1 MKLCGTR
8 RTNSVNEF
16 KNIPHKYRPIP
27 FWSWNEKLNILETQ
41 RQIELMQEAGLG
53 GYFMH
58 ARGGLQTKYLGQEWQ
73 DNISTGIEYGKKYH
87 MGAWIYDENGWPSG
101 FGNGIVN
108 GKGVK
113 YQQKFLRCEKGEKQQ
128 ENTIA
133 NIDGYHFYYDVNPY
147 YVDLLDR
154 EVVKTFIDE
163 IYVPYYETYGAD
175 IEGFFTDE
183 PQISRDGIP
192 WSFTLE
198 EAYKREYGEELK
210 NILPQL
216 FWDKADYINSR
227 VKFWKLITKLFTE
240 NFTKQVYEWCD
251 ERGLKL
257 TGHMSCEET
266 LAEQITANGAV
277 MPHYEYFHIP
287 GMDCLGRVEI
297 SKMVMLQVASVAQQL
312 GKEQIL
318 SETFALTGW
327 NVCFEE
333 LKHIYEWQMVRGINL
348 LCTHLAAYSLRGIRK
363 RDFPAAFSYQQ
374 PWWNEYHKFVDFAS
388 RVGMLLSKGKMECD
402 TLLIHPQTT
411 AWALYSE
418 ESKEKIED
426 YNTAFINTIDEL
438 ERKHILFHLGD
449 EMLMEKYAKVE
460 GSFLV
465 VGNQKY
471 SRVVLPEHLVFLEST
486 KALLEEFRKNGG
498 IITDCSEMDFCDI
511 VDNPEITYT
520 KRIFDDMCLYYF
532 VNSTKDEQIVNIKRG
547 NYILNSATG
556 ELEAFQNQNR
566 MPASSSLIVLDYG
579 KENVVDDKE
588 ETPKHTVS
596 LDGMWKVKKAD
607 LNELTLDYCKYS
619 FDGEVIEDYGPVIS
633 IQDKAC
639 GLGRKVKI
647 DMEYQVCAEYVPNE
661 LYLVC
666 ETPEIFAI
674 TVNGKKLKK
683 DVCGYCFDQSF
694 KKIDLASYFKTGVN
708 IIRVSCDFEQS
719 ESTYENLKNALMF
732 EGEKNKLTYDMEI
745 ESLYLVGNFSLKTEG
760 SFEKLDRSAVRYSGD
775 FIIAKPA
782 EELQINNIEQQGYP
796 FFAGEITLEKK
807 FVADRQSEWLFA
819 FAEKNANV
827 VSVKVNGSVLDS
839 IIWKPYSVELTPFI
853 KEGEN
858 SIEVTLVNSLRNLL
872 GPHHLQQGESYQVTP
887 ASFYKECTVW
897 GDWGKGV
904 WNDGY
909 CFVKFGIKP

>member
-1 MKLCGTR
+1 M
-8 RTNSVNEF
+8 EF
-16 KNIPHKYRPIP
+16 KNIPNKYRPIP
-27 FWSWNEKLNILETQ
+27 FWSWNEKLDVAETQ
-41 RQIELMQEAGLG
+41 RQIGLMQEAGLG

-58 ARGGLQTKYLGQEWQ
+58 ARGGLRTEYLGKEWQ
-73 DNISTGIEYGKKYH
+73 DNIAAGIECGKKYH

-113 YQQKFLRCEKGEKQQ
+113 YQQKFLRCEKGEKQE

-133 NIDGYHFYYDVNPY
+133 NIDGYHFYYDINPF

-163 IYVPYYETYGAD
+163 IYAPYYEMYGAD

-183 PQISRDGIP
+183 PQISRKGIP

-216 FWDKADYINSR
+216 FLDKGDYINSR

-327 NVCFEE
+327 NVSFEE

-411 AWALYSE
+411 AWALFSE
-418 ESKEKIED
+418 ESKEKIEE
-426 YNTAFINTIDEL
+426 YNDAFINTIDEL

-460 GSFLV
+460 GNLLV
-465 VGNQKY
+465 VENQKY
-471 SRVVLPEHLVFLEST
+471 NRVVLPKHLVLLEST
-486 KALLEEFRKNGG
+486 KALLEEFKKNGG
-498 IITDCSEMDFCDI
+498 TITDCNQIDFCDI
-511 VDNPEITYT
+511 VDNLEITYT

-579 KENVVDDKE
+579 KENVVEDKE
-588 ETPKHTVS
+588 DTPKQAVS
-596 LDGMWKVKKAD
+596 LDGMWKVKKVD
-607 LNELTLDYCKYS
+607 LNALTLDCCKYS
-619 FDGEVIEDYGPVIS
+619 FDGEVMEDYGPVIS

-639 GLGRKVKI
+639 ELGRKVKI
-647 DMEYQVCAEYVPNE
+647 DMEYQVYAEYVPNE

-666 ETPEIFAI
+666 ETPEIFTI
-674 TVNGKKLKK
+674 TVNGKKLEQK
-683 DVCGYCFDQSF
+683 VCGYYFDKSF
-694 KKIDLASYFKTGVN
+694 KKIDLTTCFKTGVN
-708 IIRVSCDFEQS
+708 IIQVSCDFEQS
-719 ESTYENLKNALMF
+719 ESTYENLKKALMF
-732 EGEKNKLTYDMEI
+732 EGERNKLTYDMEI
-745 ESLYLVGNFSLKTEG
+745 ESLYIVGDFSLKTESG
-760 SFEKLDRSAVRYSGD
+760 FEKLDRSAVRYNGD
-775 FIIAKPA
+775 FVIAKPA
-782 EELQINNIEQQGYP
+782 KDLAVNNIEQQGYP

-807 FVADRQSEWLFA
+807 FVADKQSEWLFT

-827 VSVKVNGSVLDS
+827 VSVKINGEALPSV
-839 IIWKPYSVELTPFI
+839 IWKPYTVELTPYI
-853 KEGEN
+853 KGGEN
-858 SIEVTLVNSLRNLL
+858 TLEVTLVNSLRNLL
-872 GPHHLQQGESYQVTP
+872 GPHHLQKGESYQVTP
-887 ASFYKECTVW
+887 ACFFKERTVW
-897 GDWGKGV
+897 GVWGKDD

-909 CFVKFGIKP
+909 CFTEFGLR